1 MRVELFDFD
10 LPEDRIAL
18 RPASPREAA
27 RLMVVRPGGE
37 PLLEDRLV
45 RDLPRLLRPGDAL
58 VLNDTKVIPARLFGI
73 RVREDAS
80 ARIEIMLHKREG
92 AERWRAFARPAKKL
106 AVGDRIRFGEPAESA
121 ACELVRLDAEVEERG
136 ESGEVVLR
144 FSFAGA
150 FLDEAIERFGEMP
163 LPPYIAGR
171 RAPDARDRVDYQTL
185 YAREEGAV
193 AAPTAGLHFTDE
205 LLRRLDERGIGRV
218 FVTLHVGPGT
228 F

>member
-92 AERWRAFARPAKKL
+92 ADRWLAFARPAKKL
-106 AVGDRIRFGEPAESA
+106 AIGDRIRFGDPSESSV
-121 ACELVRLDAEVEERG
+121 CELVRLDAVVEG
-136 ESGEVVLR
+136 KGQGGEVALR
-144 FSFAGA
+144 FAFAGPV
-150 FLDEAIERFGEMP
+150 LDEAIARLGELP
-163 LPPYIAGR
+163 LPPYIAGK
-171 RAPDARDRVDYQTL
+171 RATDDRDL
-185 YAREEGAV
+185 
-193 AAPTAGLHFTDE
+193 
-205 LLRRLDERGIGRV
+205 
-218 FVTLHVGPGT
+218 
-228 F
+228 